1 MIENS
6 DFETFLYISKSKYQ
20 IFVYDKNNLKN
31 LYNEEIGYSDE
42 IELNTLSK
50 FLDDNIY
57 KIEKKIKNFI
67 RNIILIVEDDKI
79 LEIGISLKKKNYE
92 KNENQKQLENSLVEV
107 KDIFKEN
114 YQDLLIMHMVIVEK
128 ENNFL
133 LNNVNNNDDY
143 LFLEVNF
150 ISIPN
155 KFTFYFDK
163 LLENHQINIKRY
175 MSGDYIKS
183 FFDIESKESMELFVM
198 ANKLNDGLNKNEVQ
212 LISKSKENRGFFEKF
227 FQLFS

>member
-6 DFETFLYISKSKYQ
+6 DFETFLYISKNKYQ
-20 IFVYDKNNLKN
+20 IFVYDKNNLKK
-31 LYNEEIGYSDE
+31 LYHEEIGNNDE
-42 IELNTLSK
+42 IELNILSK
-50 FLDDNIY
+50 FIDDNIF
-57 KIEKKIKNFI
+57 KIEKMIKNFI
-67 RNIILIVEDDKI
+67 RNIILIIQDDKV
-79 LEIGISLKKKNYE
+79 LDIGISLKKKIYE
-92 KNENQKQLENSLVEV
+92 KNIDQKQLENSLVEI

-114 YQDLLIMHMVIVEK
+114 YQDLIIMHMIIIEK
-128 ENNFL
+128 ENNFS
-133 LNNVNNNDDY
+133 LNNDNKNDDY

-155 KFTFYFDK
+155 NFTFNFDK
-163 LLENHQINIKRY
+163 LLENHQIKIKSY
-175 MSGDYIKS
+175 MSGSYIKS
-183 FFDIESKESMELFVM
+183 FFGEESMELFVM

>member
-1 MIENS
+1 MIEYT
-6 DFETFLYISKSKYQ
+6 DFETFLYISDNKYQ
-20 IFVYDKNNLKN
+20 IFVYDKNNSKN
-31 LYNEEIGYSDE
+31 LYNEEIKNDNE
-42 IELNTLSK
+42 IELNILSK

-67 RNIILIVEDDKI
+67 RNIILILEDDKI

-133 LNNVNNNDDY
+133 LDNANNSDDY

>member
-6 DFETFLYISKSKYQ
+6 DFETFLYISKNKYQ
-20 IFVYDKNNLKN
+20 LFVYDKINLKN
-31 LYNEEIGYSDE
+31 LYHEEIENNDE
-42 IELNTLSK
+42 IEFNILSK
-50 FLDDNIY
+50 FIDDNIY
-57 KIEKKIKNFI
+57 KIEKMIKNFI
-67 RNIILIVEDDKI
+67 RNIILIIEDDKVFD
-79 LEIGISLKKKNYE
+79 IGISLKRKNYE
-92 KNENQKQLENSLVEV
+92 KNIDQKQLENSLVKV

-114 YQDLLIMHMVIVEK
+114 YQDLIIMHMIIVEK
-128 ENNFL
+128 ENSIL
-133 LNNVNNNDDY
+133 LNIANNNDDY

-155 KFTFYFDK
+155 NFTFNFNK
-163 LLENHQINIKRY
+163 LLENHQIKIKRY

-183 FFDIESKESMELFVM
+183 FFDKESRESLDLFVM

-212 LISKSKENRGFFEKF
+212 LVSKGKENKGFFEKF

>member
-6 DFETFLYISKSKYQ
+6 DFETFLYISKNKYQ

-31 LYNEEIGYSDE
+31 LYNKEIENNNE
-42 IELNTLSK
+42 IELNILSK

-57 KIEKKIKNFI
+57 KIEKMIKNFI
-67 RNIILIVEDDKI
+67 RNIILIVEDEKV
-79 LEIGISLKKKNYE
+79 LNIGISLKKKNYK
-92 KNENQKQLENSLVEV
+92 KNINQKLLENSLVEI

-114 YQDLLIMHMVIVEK
+114 YQDLLIMHMIIVEK

-133 LNNVNNNDDY
+133 LNNANNNDDY

-155 KFTFYFDK
+155 NFTFNFDK
-163 LLENHQINIKRY
+163 LLENHQIKIKRY
-175 MSGDYIKS
+175 MSAGYIKS
-183 FFDIESKESMELFVM
+183 FFDKESMELFVM

-212 LISKSKENRGFFEKF
+212 LVSKNKENKGFFEKF

>member
-1 MIENS
+1 MTENL

-31 LYNEEIGYSDE
+31 LYSEETEYSDE
-42 IELNTLSK
+42 IELNILSK

-67 RNIILIVEDDKI
+67 RNIILILEDDKI

-92 KNENQKQLENSLVEV
+92 KNVNQKQLENSLVEV
-107 KDIFKEN
+107 KNIFKEN
-114 YQDLLIMHMVIVEK
+114 YQDQIIMHMIIVDN

-133 LNNVNNNDDY
+133 LKNDNNNENY
-143 LFLEVNF
+143 LFLEINF
-150 ISIPN
+150 ISIAN

-163 LLENHQINIKRY
+163 LLQSHQIKISRY
-175 MSGDYIKS
+175 MSYKYIKS
-183 FFDIESKESMELFVM
+183 HVGEDSNDLSMM
-198 ANKLNDGLNKNEVQ
+198 ANKLNNGLNKNEVQ
-212 LISKSKENRGFFEKF
+212 LVSKNVENKGFFEKF

>member
-67 RNIILIVEDDKI
+67 RSIILIIEDDKI
-79 LEIGISLKKKNYE
+79 LEIGLSIKIKNYE
-92 KNENQKQLENSLVEV
+92 KQLDYKYV
-107 KDIFKEN
+107 KNGLIEAKNIFKEN
-114 YQDLLIMHMVIVEK
+114 YSDLVIMHMLIVDNDMSK
-128 ENNFL
+128 KL
-133 LNNVNNNDDY
+133 LSNSKKINDNY
-143 LFLEVNF
+143 LYLEVNF
-150 ISIPN
+150 ICISVSYTHIL
-155 KFTFYFDK
+155 DK
-163 LLENHQINIKRY
+163 LLGNFQIKIEQY
-175 MSGDYIKS
+175 MSGNYVKNFLEEDENMIPV
-183 FFDIESKESMELFVM
+183 I
-198 ANKLNDGLNKNEVQ
+198 ANKLNNGFNKNEVKV
-212 LISKSKENRGFFEKF
+212 ISKNKENRGFFERF

>member
-1 MIENS
+1 MIE
-6 DFETFLYISKSKYQ
+6 DIEFETFLYISKNKYQ

-31 LYNEEIGYSDE
+31 LYDEELKNDNE
-42 IELNTLSK
+42 IELNILSK

-57 KIEKKIKNFI
+57 KIEKILKNFI
-67 RNIILIVEDDKI
+67 RSIILIIEDDKV
-79 LEIGISLKKKNYE
+79 LDIGISLKKKNYE
-92 KNENQKQLENSLVEV
+92 KKIDQKYLENSLVEV

-114 YQDLLIMHMVIVEK
+114 YQDLIIMHMIIVEK

-133 LNNVNNNDDY
+133 LNNANNNDDY

-155 KFTFYFDK
+155 NFTFNFDK
-163 LLENHQINIKRY
+163 LLENHQIKIKRY

-183 FFDIESKESMELFVM
+183 FFDKKSKESPELFVM

-212 LISKSKENRGFFEKF
+212 LVSKSKENKGFFEKF